1 MPTILWPGREPFEA
15 EGLAVDPKIIG
26 WEPKPEGL
34 CRGGMCVPFP
44 LEEGRVDLAAFAERV
59 GAPFAREGD
68 VWSFGEPTSRPPLT
82 EAPDFK
88 LPDVDGRSHSLSDH
102 RGRKVLLVTWASW

>member
-1 MPTILWPGREPFEA
+1 VPTILWPGREPFEA
-15 EGLAVDPKIIG
+15 EGLAVDPKLIG

-34 CRGGMCVPFP
+34 CRGELCVPFL

-59 GAPFAREGD
+59 GAPVAREGD
-68 VWSFGEPTSRPPLT
+68 AWSFGEPIVRPPLAV
-82 EAPDFK
+82 APDFT
-88 LPDVDGRSHSLSDH
+88 LPDVDGLPHSLSDH

>member
-1 MPTILWPGREPFEA
+1 MPTILWPGHEPFEA
-15 EGLAVDPKIIG
+15 DGLAVDPQQIG

-34 CRGGMCVPFP
+34 CRGELCVPFA
-44 LEEGRVDLAAFAERV
+44 LEDGRVDLASFAERV
-59 GAPFAREGD
+59 GAPVACEGD

-82 EAPDFK
+82 EAPDFT
-88 LPDVDGRSHSLSDH
+88 LPDIDGHWHSLSAY